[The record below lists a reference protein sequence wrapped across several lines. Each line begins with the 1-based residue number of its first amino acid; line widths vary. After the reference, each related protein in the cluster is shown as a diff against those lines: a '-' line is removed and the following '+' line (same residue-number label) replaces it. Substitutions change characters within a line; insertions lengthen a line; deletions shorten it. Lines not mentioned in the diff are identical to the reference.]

1 MTAVHYEDMR
11 NKVALLTGAA
21 SGIGEACARQFA
33 AQGCRLLLM
42 DRDEERLHGLS
53 QALGAIAA
61 PGSVT
66 DEATVSAAVDSC
78 LRHFGGLDYAVN
90 SAGVAGAPAAIADT
104 TLDAWQDVININ
116 LTGVFLCLK
125 HQLRVMQAAGS
136 GAIVNIASGAGVIAT
151 PHLSPYCAS
160 KHGVLGLTRTAA
172 MELATGGVRIN
183 AVLPGSTQTPMLEAS
198 LQQGPQ
204 LEKMIL
210 ASIPCGRMGSAEE
223 IAAAA
228 LWLCSSQASYVNG
241 HSLVVDGGTLCR

>member
-11 NKVALLTGAA
+11 NKVALVTGAA

-90 SAGVAGAPAAIADT
+90 SAGVAGAPAAIAET
-104 TLDAWQDVININ
+104 TLDAWQEVININ

-125 HQLRVMQAAGS
+125 HQLRVMQAAGF

-151 PHLSPYCAS
+151 PHGRCEDQCGAA
-160 KHGVLGLTRTAA
+160 GLDPDPHAGGIA
-172 MELATGGVRIN
+172 ATGAPTGKDDSGQYSLRSHGQRRGNCRCGFV
-183 AVLPGSTQTPMLEAS
+183 AVQLAGKLCERAFTGSGWGYFVPL
-198 LQQGPQ
+198 
-204 LEKMIL
+204 KR
-210 ASIPCGRMGSAEE
+210 GRRD
-223 IAAAA
+223 
-228 LWLCSSQASYVNG
+228 L
-241 HSLVVDGGTLCR
+241 